1 MKRVTLFFLAL
12 IGGLFIYVSFDLPR
26 VGDHQSPPAVH
37 VSPRYIESAYEE
49 TGTRNMVSAVLAD
62 YRSFDTLG
70 EVLVIVIA
78 GLAIVSILSA
88 RGPHCPLDDH

>member
-1 MKRVTLFFLAL
+1 MKRVTLLFLVL
-12 IGGLFIYVSFDLPR
+12 IGGLFIYASFDLPR
-26 VGDHQSPPAVH
+26 VGDPQAPAAVH

-49 TGTRNMVSAVLAD
+49 TGTRNMVNAVLAD
-62 YRSFDTLG
+62 YRSFDTMG